1 LLVLTLEPR
10 QARHAEAELLR
21 RFGADSQTNPALQR
35 ISFDALLL
43 KALRIEATA
52 ARVDWNL
59 VLRADAAEPGSGDW
73 TKLQRLVQ
81 RTLASLRPVLLN
93 SPAPLLLTN
102 VGLLARYELM
112 ALVTE
117 IETSAGRPGHTP
129 SLWLL
134 LPSHKQG
141 LPVIDGV
148 PVPLVNGTQ
157 AFALPQA
164 WVENKHR
171 AAAAVTAS

>member
-1 LLVLTLEPR
+1 M
-10 QARHAEAELLR
+10 
-21 RFGADSQTNPALQR
+21 
-35 ISFDALLL
+35 
-43 KALRIEATA
+43 
-52 ARVDWNL
+52 
-59 VLRADAAEPGSGDW
+59 
-73 TKLQRLVQ
+73 QRLVQ
-81 RTLASLRPVLLN
+81 RTLASLTPVLLN
-93 SPAPLLLTN
+93 SSAPLLLTN
-102 VGLLARYELM
+102 VGLLARYGLM

-117 IETSAGRPGHTP
+117 IETSTGRPGHTP

-171 AAAAVTAS
+171 AVAAATVA

>member
-1 LLVLTLEPR
+1 
-10 QARHAEAELLR
+10 
-21 RFGADSQTNPALQR
+21 
-35 ISFDALLL
+35 
-43 KALRIEATA
+43 
-52 ARVDWNL
+52 
-59 VLRADAAEPGSGDW
+59 
-73 TKLQRLVQ
+73 
-81 RTLASLRPVLLN
+81 
-93 SPAPLLLTN
+93 
-102 VGLLARYELM
+102 M

-117 IETSAGRPGHTP
+117 IETSAGHPGHTP

-171 AAAAVTAS
+171 AIAFQVEI